1 MRAFRYG
8 RCVFI
13 PNVEQNEG
21 PRMRGESHGGL
32 CCEEQRVES
41 KLCPVVMYIV
51 HQRCDRRS
59 DRVKII
65 GMALQSQKKVVQLYR
80 ELVERYL
87 VGTSKYSFS
96 NKDFPSYRSVSG
108 K

>member
-1 MRAFRYG
+1 
-8 RCVFI
+8 
-13 PNVEQNEG
+13 
-21 PRMRGESHGGL
+21 MRGESHGGL

-80 ELVERYL
+80 ELNVE
-87 VGTSKYSFS
+87 GITW
-96 NKDFPSYRSVSG
+96 SVTIVFTVCRRCR
-108 K
+108 